1 MITGTISG
9 KSNPGSTVIVD
20 VVNGSSTS
28 LTTIDGNINIQAVGS
43 EGAYTRI
50 YVYYTDNTSAKYN
63 GTLSEKRPIS
73 FNATKNTGGGGN
85 GNVLILPVGGEVPSG
100 TPSNTV
106 IVRRT
111 V

>member
-50 YVYYTDNTSAKYN
+50 YVYYADNTSAKYT
-63 GTLSEKRPIS
+63 GALSEKRPIS
-73 FNATKNTGGGGN
+73 FNATKNTGGG

>member
-9 KSNPGSTVIVD
+9 KSNPGSTIVVD

-28 LTTIDGNINIQAVGS
+28 LTTIDGNIDIKVVGS

-50 YVYYTDNTSAKYN
+50 YVYYTDNTSAKYT

-73 FNATKNTGGGGN
+73 FNATKNTGGG

>member
-9 KSNPGSTVIVD
+9 KSNPGSTVVVD

-50 YVYYTDNTSAKYN
+50 YVYYADNTSAKYN
-63 GTLSEKRPIS
+63 GTLSEKRAIS

-85 GNVLILPVGGEVPSG
+85 VLILPVGGEIPSG

-106 IVRRT
+106 VVRRT

>member
-9 KSNPGSTVIVD
+9 KSNPGSTIVVD

-28 LTTIDGNINIQAVGS
+28 LTTIDGNVNIKAVGS

-50 YVYYTDNTSAKYN
+50 YVYYADNTSAKYT

-73 FNATKNTGGGGN
+73 FNATKNTGGN

>member
-9 KSNPGSTVIVD
+9 KSNPGSTIVVD

-28 LTTIDGNINIQAVGS
+28 LTTIDGNINIQAVGF

-50 YVYYTDNTSAKYN
+50 YVYYADNTSAKYN

-85 GNVLILPVGGEVPSG
+85 FLILPVGGEVPSG

-106 IVRRT
+106 IIRRT

>member
-9 KSNPGSTVIVD
+9 KSNPGSTVVVD

-28 LTTIDGNINIQAVGS
+28 LTTIDGNIDIQAVGS

-50 YVYYTDNTSAKYN
+50 YVYYADNTSAKYN
-63 GTLSEKRPIS
+63 GTLSEKRPIL
-73 FNATKNTGGGGN
+73 FNATKNTGGGGY

-106 IVRRT
+106 VVRRT

>member
-9 KSNPGSTVIVD
+9 KSNPGSTVVVD

-28 LTTIDGNINIQAVGS
+28 ITTIDGNINIQAVGS

-50 YVYYTDNTSAKYN
+50 YVYYADNTSAKYN

-85 GNVLILPVGGEVPSG
+85 GNVLILPVGDEVPSG

>member
-9 KSNPGSTVIVD
+9 KSNPGSTIVVD

-28 LTTIDGNINIQAVGS
+28 LTTIDGNIDIKAVGS

-50 YVYYTDNTSAKYN
+50 YVYYADNTSAKYT

-85 GNVLILPVGGEVPSG
+85 VLIIPVGGEVPSG

>member
-28 LTTIDGNINIQAVGS
+28 LTTIDGNVNIKAAGF

-50 YVYYTDNTSAKYN
+50 YVYYTDNTSAKYT
-63 GTLSEKRPIS
+63 GILSEKRPIS
-73 FNATKNTGGGGN
+73 FNATKNTGGG

-106 IVRRT
+106 IVRRA

>member
-9 KSNPGSTVIVD
+9 KSNPGSTVVVD

-28 LTTIDGNINIQAVGS
+28 LTTIDGNIDIKAVGS

-50 YVYYTDNTSAKYN
+50 YVYYTDNTSAKFKGN
-63 GTLSEKRPIS
+63 LSEKRPIS
-73 FNATKNTGGGGN
+73 FNATKNTGGG

>member
-9 KSNPGSTVIVD
+9 KSNPGSTVVVD

-28 LTTIDGNINIQAVGS
+28 LTTIDGNIDIQAVGF

-50 YVYYTDNTSAKYN
+50 YVYYADNTSAKYN

-85 GNVLILPVGGEVPSG
+85 VLILPVGGEVPSG

>member
-9 KSNPGSTVIVD
+9 KSNPGSTIVVD

-28 LTTIDGNINIQAVGS
+28 LTTIDGNVNIQAVGS

-50 YVYYTDNTSAKYN
+50 YVYYADNTSVKYN

-85 GNVLILPVGGEVPSG
+85 VLILPVGAEVPSG

>member
-28 LTTIDGNINIQAVGS
+28 LTTIDGNIDIQAVGF

-50 YVYYTDNTSAKYN
+50 YVYYADNTSAKYN

-73 FNATKNTGGGGN
+73 FNATKNTGGGGSS
-85 GNVLILPVGGEVPSG
+85 NVLILPVGGEVPSG

>member
-50 YVYYTDNTSAKYN
+50 YVYYADNTSAKYT
-63 GTLSEKRPIS
+63 GALSEKRPIS
-73 FNATKNTGGGGN
+73 FNATKNTGG

>member
-9 KSNPGSTVIVD
+9 KSNPGSTVVVD

-28 LTTIDGNINIQAVGS
+28 LTTIDGNINIKAVGS

-50 YVYYTDNTSAKYN
+50 YVYYTDNTSAKYT

-73 FNATKNTGGGGN
+73 FNATKNTGGGN

-106 IVRRT
+106 VVRRT

>member
-9 KSNPGSTVIVD
+9 KSNPGSTVVVD

-50 YVYYTDNTSAKYN
+50 YVYYADNTSAKYTGN
-63 GTLSEKRPIS
+63 LSEKRPIS

-85 GNVLILPVGGEVPSG
+85 VLILPVSGEVPSG

>member
-9 KSNPGSTVIVD
+9 KSNPGSTVVVD

-28 LTTIDGNINIQAVGS
+28 LTTIDGNINIEAVGS

-50 YVYYTDNTSAKYN
+50 YVYYADNTSAKYN

-73 FNATKNTGGGGN
+73 FNATKNTGGGGS
-85 GNVLILPVGGEVPSG
+85 GNILILPVGGEVPSG